1 MFRIHLTQVD
11 AMATDAKV
19 GVNISLTHSTQI
31 LLLKSVDTLTDSFED
46 FTAGL
51 SKAQLSNV
59 WTHEPVPIVIEGS
72 DRLFI
77 ITSIIPV
84 KDTHNSDPTISSIPF
99 VKKS

>member
-1 MFRIHLTQVD
+1 MFRINLTQVD

-31 LLLKSVDTLTDSFED
+31 LLLESVDTLTDSFED

-51 SKAQLSNV
+51 SKAQLSHV

-72 DRLFI
+72 DQLFI
-77 ITSIIPV
+77 ITFMILV
-84 KDTHNSDPTISSIPF
+84 KDTHIGNFDLTISSMPL
-99 VKKS
+99 

>member
-51 SKAQLSNV
+51 SKAQLSHV

-77 ITSIIPV
+77 ITSIHP
-84 KDTHNSDPTISSIPF
+84 SSHHINTD
-99 VKKS
+99 S

>member
-31 LLLKSVDTLTDSFED
+31 LLLESVDTLTDSFED

-59 WTHEPVPIVIEGS
+59 WTHEPVPIVIEKS

-77 ITSIIPV
+77 ITSITPH
-84 KDTHNSDPTISSIPF
+84 KY
-99 VKKS
+99 

>member
-19 GVNISLTHSTQI
+19 GVNIGLTHSTQI
-31 LLLKSVDTLTDSFED
+31 LLLESVERVDTLTDSFED

-51 SKAQLSNV
+51 SKAQLSHV

-77 ITSIIPV
+77 ITSI
-84 KDTHNSDPTISSIPF
+84 T
-99 VKKS
+99 

>member
-77 ITSIIPV
+77 ITSHHTSKIYTQFRPNHFV
-84 KDTHNSDPTISSIPF
+84 NSI

>member
-31 LLLKSVDTLTDSFED
+31 LVLKSVDTLTDSFED

-51 SKAQLSNV
+51 SNSQLSNV
-59 WTHEPVPIVIEGS
+59 WTHEAVPMGQSHRRKRSIVYYHIHH
-72 DRLFI
+72 
-77 ITSIIPV
+77 T
-84 KDTHNSDPTISSIPF
+84 T
-99 VKKS
+99 